1 MYAALRDCHEALR
14 IDPGYVKAQFRL
26 ARALLELSYV
36 REAELCLDEF
46 KTRFPNHANN
56 NGVMM
61 LKKDID
67 SAIEV
72 NCVRI
77 V

>member
-14 IDPGYVKAQFRL
+14 IDPSYVKAHFRL

-36 REAELCLDEF
+36 NESELCLEEF
-46 KTRFPNHANN
+46 KIRFPNHANN
-56 NGVMM
+56 YGVMM

-72 NCVRI
+72 
-77 V
+77 